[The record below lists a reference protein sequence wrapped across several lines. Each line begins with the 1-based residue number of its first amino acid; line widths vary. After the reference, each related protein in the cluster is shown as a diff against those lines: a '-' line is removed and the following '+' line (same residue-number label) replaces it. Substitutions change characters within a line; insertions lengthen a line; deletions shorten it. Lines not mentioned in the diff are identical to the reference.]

1 MTTHHDVLASV
12 PIFANLSETTLNRL
26 SRLVVHREFPQRTQ
40 FLSDGQPGPGFFL
53 ISRGAV
59 EVLRGPERVPVAT
72 MKQGDFFGEMALL
85 DERPRSATVRAI
97 EPTTCLV
104 MTRWDFRAEV
114 RQDPDLALELLEVMS
129 RRIRD
134 LDERFTHA

>member
-1 MTTHHDVLASV
+1 MTAHHDVLASV
-12 PIFANLSETTLNRL
+12 PIFANLSEQTLNRL
-26 SRLVVHREFPQRTQ
+26 SRLVVEREFPEGTEIV
-40 FLSDGQPGPGFFL
+40 SEGQPGAGFFL

-59 EVLRGPERVPVAT
+59 EVLRGPDRVPVAT
-72 MKQGDFFGEMALL
+72 MKKGDFFGEMALL
-85 DERPRSATVRAI
+85 DERPRSATVRAT

-104 MTRWDFRAEV
+104 MTRWDVRAEV

-134 LDERFTHA
+134 MDERFTHA